1 MSESPSPRLQFRR
14 LLPLLVM
21 LLFVLGFPVPVRA
34 QGTAA
39 ARLADFDTFVARAL
53 AEYRVPGAAVAV
65 VEDGKVTF
73 IKGYGLRD
81 VTKPGKVDQERDF
94 PARIHQHLDPRGFA
108 KRQRL
113 DNSTRFIAPW
123 CHSTMTRRHCRR

>member
-81 VTKPGKVDQERDF
+81 VTKPGKVDQNAIF
-94 PARIHQHLDPRGFA
+94 QLASISTWTRGA
-108 KRQRL
+108 SRSGSVL
-113 DNSTRFIAPW
+113 TTR
-123 CHSTMTRRHCRR
+123 HDS